1 MPRDDLI
8 SRTLVSGTGALLV
21 FIVGIY
27 ITRLF
32 SWSISVNGEL
42 CKWLASGTVLS
53 DCSGASITP
62 FKMSGANVDVLTATA
77 THLRSLLEKGTVSS
91 ADLVAQYL
99 QQIERHNHQG
109 AKLNAMISTVPRELL
124 LETAKELDRERAAG
138 KVRGLFHGIPIV
150 VKVRFVSELRF
161 MRD

>member
-99 QQIERHNHQG
+99 QSLESFSLR
-109 AKLNAMISTVPRELL
+109 LPRSWIVNGLL
-124 LETAKELDRERAAG
+124 VRCEVSFMESLLSSRLDSLAN
-138 KVRGLFHGIPIV
+138 
-150 VKVRFVSELRF
+150 
-161 MRD
+161 